1 MKKRTLRL
9 GRLTAVITLPFV
21 MSACTSWQQQD
32 VASLR
37 DVIIRDQP
45 ERVRLRTRSEG
56 EFDLENP
63 QVAGD
68 TISGYG
74 PTGVVGIHLADVA
87 EASVQKVDAV
97 GPMVVGVLGVG
108 FLMSIVL
115 SLEVP

>member
-1 MKKRTLRL
+1 MKKL
-9 GRLTAVITLPFV
+9 GSGIRRSVAALTLPFV
-21 MSACTSWQQQD
+21 MSACMTWQQQD

-37 DVIIRDQP
+37 DVIVRDQP
-45 ERVRLRTRSEG
+45 DKVRLRTRSEG

-63 QVAGD
+63 QVSGD

-108 FLMSIVL
+108 FLMSMVL